1 MDTTKDFKMDEIQA
15 IEARHSVRRFT
26 KKPVEGSVRK
36 QLEDAV
42 RQANEEAGLH
52 IQLVCDEPNAFTSLL
67 ARYGKFDKVENYIA
81 LVGPKSRDLDEL
93 CGYFGERLVLLAQRL
108 GLNTCWVGGTFSRR
122 KTACEIAK
130 GEKLVAV
137 IALGYGISDGV
148 SSKSKMLSELCNT
161 HGLAMPDWFKRG
173 MEAAMLAPTALN
185 QQHFIF
191 TLGRDREEVICQS
204 TGGPFSNVDLGI
216 VEYHFEVAS
225 GHKVSG
231 SAVER
236 LRSRG

>member
-1 MDTTKDFKMDEIQA
+1 MQLKMDEIQA

-26 KKPVEGSVRK
+26 AKPVEGEVRA

-42 RQANEEAGLH
+42 RQANEESGLH

-67 ARYGKFDKVENYIA
+67 AHYGKFDKVENYIA

-122 KTACEIAK
+122 KTACEIAR

-137 IALGYGISDGV
+137 IAVGYGISDGV
-148 SSKSKMLSELCNT
+148 SSRSKMLSELCNT

-173 MEAAMLAPTALN
+173 MQAAALAPTALN

-191 TLGRDREEVICQS
+191 TLGKDRETVIAQS

-225 GHKVSG
+225 GRKVSG

-236 LRSRG
+236 LVARG